1 MNTQLFTLA
10 LIEIVLSLV
19 ISVFIIFIS
28 YKILKRLF
36 FSTED
41 VQGDNMAFTVFTSG
55 IIISIGLILSE
66 IIPSITNV
74 IRIATTQEETIN
86 WATVIQYSSLYLFI
100 GFVMA
105 VFINAA
111 VFFLF
116 SILTRGVNEF
126 KAIKTN
132 NLSVAILVV
141 SILISITMIA
151 KDSIELLISSLIPY
165 PEVSNFL

>member
-10 LIEIVLSLV
+10 LIEIILSLV
-19 ISVFIIFIS
+19 VSVLIIFTS

-36 FSTED
+36 FTTED
-41 VQGDNMAFTVFTSG
+41 VQGNNMAFTVFTSG
-55 IIISIGLILSE
+55 IIVSIGLILSE
-66 IIPSITNV
+66 IVPSITNV

-86 WATVIQYSSLYLFI
+86 MGTVIQYSSLYLCI

-105 VFINAA
+105 IFINAA

-116 SILTRGVNEF
+116 SMLTRGVNEF

-141 SILISITMIA
+141 SILLSITMIA
-151 KDSIELLISSLIPY
+151 KDSIELLISSLVPY

>member
-105 VFINAA
+105 VFINAT

-116 SILTRGVNEF
+116 SILTTGVNEF

>member
-1 MNTQLFTLA
+1 MNSQLFIIA
-10 LIEIVLSLV
+10 LIEIILSLV
-19 ISVFIIFIS
+19 VSVLIIFTS
-28 YKILKRLF
+28 YIILKRLF
-36 FSTED
+36 FKTED
-41 VQGDNMAFTVFTSG
+41 VQGNNMAFTVFTSG
-55 IIISIGLILSE
+55 IIFSIGLILSE
-66 IIPSITNV
+66 IVPSITNV
-74 IRIATTQEETIN
+74 IRIATTQEETISLS
-86 WATVIQYSSLYLFI
+86 TVVSYSSLYLFI

-141 SILISITMIA
+141 SILISITLIA
-151 KDSIELLISSLIPY
+151 KDSIELLISALVPY

>member
-10 LIEIVLSLV
+10 LIEILLSLV
-19 ISVFIIFIS
+19 ISVLIIFTS

-41 VQGDNMAFTVFTSG
+41 IQGDNMAFTVFTSG

-66 IIPSITNV
+66 IVPSITNV

-86 WATVIQYSSLYLFI
+86 SVTVIQYSSLYLFI

-141 SILISITMIA
+141 AILLSITMIA
-151 KDSIELLISSLIPY
+151 KDSIELLISSLVPY
-165 PEVSNFL
+165 PEVSNYL

>member
-19 ISVFIIFIS
+19 FSVLIIFTS

-66 IIPSITNV
+66 IVPSITNV
-74 IRIATTQEETIN
+74 IRIATTQEESIN
-86 WATVIQYSSLYLFI
+86 LITVIQYSSLYLFI

-105 VFINAA
+105 IFINAA

-151 KDSIELLISSLIPY
+151 RDSIELLISSLVPY